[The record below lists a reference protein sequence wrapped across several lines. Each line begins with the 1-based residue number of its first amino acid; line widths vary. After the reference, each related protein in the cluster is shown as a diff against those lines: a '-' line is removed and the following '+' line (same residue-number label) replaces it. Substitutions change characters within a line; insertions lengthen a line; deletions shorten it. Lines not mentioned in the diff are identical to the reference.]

1 MQQLKFGLNDFSAL
15 KQLLAAHKPK
25 QICVVHTKRSYKNSG
40 AEAFINKLLGSGF
53 AEFSDFEPNP
63 KYEDLKKGLDLINSG
78 AFSLIIAIG
87 GGTAIDIAKMM
98 KALAYKKCNLENVI
112 KGDEQITGTGIPLL
126 AIPTT
131 AGTGAEATQFSVMY
145 IGKTKYS
152 ISSEYIY
159 PEYVYLDPTFSMTAP
174 PYLTACTGL
183 DAFCQAVEALW
194 SVNATE
200 ESNTYAEEAISL
212 AHKYLTAA
220 VNKNT
225 KEAKSAMQT
234 AAYLAGK
241 AINITRTTAPH
252 ALSYAF
258 TSYYGI
264 PHGHA
269 VALSLPFFVTYNYAV
284 SDADCMDKRGANA
297 VRKRIELFFK
307 AFNTDSANVTNDLL
321 KFFSQIGIETSISRL
336 IDNFDRSIII
346 NNVNTQRL
354 GNNPRKVTNDAIA
367 QFINCTI

>member
-1 MQQLKFGLNDFSAL
+1 MQHVIYQNNEYAELK
-15 KQLLAAHKPK
+15 KLLSAHKPEN
-25 QICVVHTKRSYKNSG
+25 ICVVHTKRSYKYSG
-40 AEAFINKLLGSGF
+40 AETFIIKLIGSGYST
-53 AEFSDFEPNP
+53 FSDFNPNP
-63 KYEDLKKGLDLINSG
+63 KYDDLKKGLDLINSG
-78 AFSLIIAIG
+78 TFKLIIAIG

-98 KALAYKKCNLENVI
+98 KALAYKNCNLERVI
-112 KGDEQITGTGIPLL
+112 KGNEQITETGIPLL

-145 IGKTKYS
+145 IGKKKYS

-159 PEYVYLDPTFSMTAP
+159 PEYVYLDPTFSMSAP

-183 DAFCQAVEALW
+183 DALCQAVEALW
-194 SVNATE
+194 CVNATE

-212 AHKYLTAA
+212 VHNNLPDA
-220 VNKNT
+220 VNNNT
-225 KEAKSAMQT
+225 EEAKAAMQT

-269 VALSLPFFVTYNYAV
+269 VAMSLPFFVEFNYAV
-284 SDADCMDKRGANA
+284 TATDCMDKRGADA
-297 VRKRIELFFK
+297 VRQRIELFFK
-307 AFNTDSANVTNDLL
+307 AFNTNSDNAKTDLQEY
-321 KFFSQIGIETSISRL
+321 FSKIGIETSISRL
-336 IDNFDRSIII
+336 IENFDRSIII
-346 NNVNTQRL
+346 DNVNTQRL
-354 GNNPRKVTNDAIA
+354 GNNPRKVTSETIS
-367 QFINCTI
+367 QFIARTT

>member
-1 MQQLKFGLNDFSAL
+1 MQQVKFGNNDISEL
-15 KQLLAAHKPK
+15 KQLLSTHKPE
-25 QICVVHTKRSYKNSG
+25 QICVVHTKRSYKDSG
-40 AEAFINKLLGSGF
+40 AEAFIKDLLGSGF

-63 KYEDLKKGLDLINSG
+63 KYEDLKKGLDLINSET
-78 AFSLIIAIG
+78 FSLIIAIG

-112 KGDEQITGTGIPLL
+112 TGEEQITGAGIPLL

-159 PEYVYLDPTFSMTAP
+159 PEYVYLDPKFSMTAP
-174 PYLTACTGL
+174 SYLTACTGL
-183 DAFCQAVEALW
+183 DALCQAVEALW
-194 SVNATE
+194 CVNATE
-200 ESNTYAEEAISL
+200 ESNAFAEEAISL
-212 AHKYLTAA
+212 VHNYLPTA
-220 VNKNT
+220 VNENSE
-225 KEAKSAMQT
+225 EAKAAMQT

-264 PHGHA
+264 AHGHA
-269 VALSLPFFVTYNYAV
+269 VALSLPFFTEFNYSV
-284 SDADCMDKRGANA
+284 GNLDCMDKRGADA
-297 VRKRIELFFK
+297 VRQRIELFFESFK
-307 AFNTDSANVTNDLL
+307 TDSVHAKTDLL
-321 KFFSQIGIETSISRL
+321 EFFAQIGIETSISRL
-336 IDNFDRSIII
+336 INNFDRSIII

-354 GNNPRKVTNDAIA
+354 GNNPRRVTNEAIA
-367 QFINCTI
+367 QFINSTI